1 MKRIAIIFGT
11 RPEAIKL
18 APLINEFKKN
28 TSEFEIINISTGQ
41 HKEMLDQVVKF
52 FNISINYD
60 LSLMTPNQSL
70 SELSSKILISL
81 DGVLKKENPD
91 YVFVHGDTT
100 TTAFASI
107 AAFYNK
113 IKLCHIEA
121 GLRTFDKFSPFPEEI
136 NRTITGKLTDLHF
149 APTEQAMQN
158 LTSEGIKKGS
168 ICVTGNT
175 VVDALLDAVS
185 IIKTS
190 NDSQIESLKKIIPR
204 NKKIILV
211 TGHRRENFG
220 KGFQNICNALQIL
233 SENPNIHIIYPVH
246 LNPNV
251 KNVVFNILK
260 DNKNISLISPLGYP
274 AFTWLMNES
283 YLILTDSGGVQEEAP
298 SLGIPVLVMR
308 DNTERPEGIKAETA
322 FIVGTNKEKIIK
334 HVNKF
339 LDDKDWYNKISKKTN
354 PYGSG
359 DASKK
364 IIQFL
369 KKNG

>member
-1 MKRIAIIFGT
+1 MKKIAIIFGT

-190 NDSQIESLKKIIPR
+190 NDSQIESLKKIIPK
-204 NKKIILV
+204 NKKI
-211 TGHRRENFG
+211 F
-220 KGFQNICNALQIL
+220 
-233 SENPNIHIIYPVH
+233 
-246 LNPNV
+246 
-251 KNVVFNILK
+251 
-260 DNKNISLISPLGYP
+260 
-274 AFTWLMNES
+274 
-283 YLILTDSGGVQEEAP
+283 
-298 SLGIPVLVMR
+298 
-308 DNTERPEGIKAETA
+308 
-322 FIVGTNKEKIIK
+322 
-334 HVNKF
+334 
-339 LDDKDWYNKISKKTN
+339 
-354 PYGSG
+354 
-359 DASKK
+359 
-364 IIQFL
+364 
-369 KKNG
+369 

>member
-1 MKRIAIIFGT
+1 MKKIAIIFGT

-18 APLINEFKKN
+18 APLIKEFKKN
-28 TSEFEIINISTGQ
+28 SSEFEIINISTGQ
-41 HKEMLDQVVKF
+41 HKEMLDQVVNF
-52 FNISINYD
+52 FNLSINYD

-81 DGVLKKENPD
+81 DEVLKKEKPD

-107 AAFYNK
+107 SAFYNK

-149 APTEQAMQN
+149 APTEQAMKN
-158 LTSEGIKKGS
+158 LINEGIKKDS

-185 IIKTS
+185 ISKTS
-190 NDSQIESLKKIIPR
+190 DDPQIESLKKIVPM

-233 SENPNIHIIYPVH
+233 SKNPKIHIVYPVH

-251 KNVVFNILK
+251 KNVVFENLK
-260 DNKNISLISPLGYP
+260 DKKNISLINPLGYP
-274 AFTWLMNES
+274 AFTWLMDKS

-308 DNTERPEGIKAETA
+308 NNTERPEGIKAKTA
-322 FIVGTNKEKIIK
+322 FIVGTNTEKIIK
-334 HVNKF
+334 NVYQF
-339 LDDKDWYNKISKKTN
+339 LDDKNWYNKVSKNTN
-354 PYGSG
+354 PYGDG
-359 DASKK
+359 NASKK